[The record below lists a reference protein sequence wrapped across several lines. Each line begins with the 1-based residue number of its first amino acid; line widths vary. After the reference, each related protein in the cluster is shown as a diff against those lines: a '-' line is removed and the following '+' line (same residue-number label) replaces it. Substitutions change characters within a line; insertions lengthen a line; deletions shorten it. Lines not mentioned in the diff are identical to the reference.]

1 MKITLIVLLVTT
13 MVMSQKKFNSDH
25 FIQKHDLNL
34 PEVTY
39 EMLDVSN
46 HIHRSDSWFYFY
58 KDDSEKID
66 SVFRLLNIEGFPSN
80 KRFEKHLHR
89 NDSIFINS
97 VSISQEDFD
106 TTSNYRII
114 VSNDYQRETRFDL
127 IRDCQIELEST
138 PSGQRKSEKRKC
150 RDDEEFS
157 GVEFTFTP
165 KDEYIESIEIRNG
178 KPKFNDIRWYY
189 ITPFDSLCAEYI
201 KEPDKDPFIIKLYT
215 YTPFQKREYEYSLG
229 IYSNQG
235 DVIRFN
241 FYTYTEHN
249 QVERIY
255 FFSLK
260 NYPNLEDGFVLTNY
274 TEYTYDSLGRKTS
287 MITRV
292 VPDKEGEGE

>member
-1 MKITLIVLLVTT
+1 MKITLIVLFLTT
-13 MVMSQKKFNSDH
+13 MVMGQKKFNPEH
-25 FIQKHDLNL
+25 FIQKHNLHL
-34 PEVTY
+34 PEVTDN
-39 EMLDVSN
+39 MVDISN
-46 HIHRSDSWFYFY
+46 HTHKSDSWYYFY
-58 KDDSEKID
+58 KDDSDKVD
-66 SVFRLLNIEGFPSN
+66 SVFRYLNIEGFPAS
-80 KRFEKHLHR
+80 KSFEKHHSHE
-89 NDSIFINS
+89 DTIIIQAI
-97 VSISQEDFD
+97 SISQTSFD
-106 TTSNYRII
+106 TTNNYLEIKYNNNII
-114 VSNDYQRETRFDL
+114 YVYPKTN
-127 IRDCQIELEST
+127 CST
-138 PSGQRKSEKRKC
+138 LVTYNSWGQRKSEKRKC
-150 RDDEEFS
+150 RDDEEFR

-215 YTPFQKREYEYSLG
+215 YTPSQKREYEYSLG

-260 NYPNLEDGFVLTNY
+260 NYSNLEDGFVLTNY

>member
-1 MKITLIVLLVTT
+1 MIKTTLLIFFTIT
-13 MVMSQKKFNSDH
+13 MVIAQNKFQPDH

-34 PEVTY
+34 PEVTD

-46 HIHRSDSWFYFY
+46 HTHKSDSWFYFY
-58 KDDSEKID
+58 KDDSDKVD
-66 SVFRLLNIEGFPSN
+66 SVFRFLNIEGFSSN
-80 KRFEKHLHR
+80 KRFESHLHR
-89 NDSIFINS
+89 NDSTIINRVS
-97 VSISQEDFD
+97 VSQEDKD
-106 TTSNYRII
+106 TTNNVHEIRYTNSIFYIN
-114 VSNDYQRETRFDL
+114 ETNR
-127 IRDCQIELEST
+127 CST
-138 PSGQRKSEKRKC
+138 LVTYNSWGQRKSEKRKC

-157 GVEFTFTP
+157 GVRFSFTTKEEF
-165 KDEYIESIEIRNG
+165 IESIRFRDNNIDSS
-178 KPKFNDIRWYY
+178 FIRWYY
-189 ITPFDSLCAEYI
+189 FNHFDSLSAEYI
-201 KEPDKDPFIIKLYT
+201 IEKEKEPLLIKLYT
-215 YTPFQKREYEYSLG
+215 YTPSQKREYEYSLG

-260 NYPNLEDGFVLTNY
+260 NYSNLKDGFVLTNY

-292 VPDKEGEGE
+292 VPDKEGESE